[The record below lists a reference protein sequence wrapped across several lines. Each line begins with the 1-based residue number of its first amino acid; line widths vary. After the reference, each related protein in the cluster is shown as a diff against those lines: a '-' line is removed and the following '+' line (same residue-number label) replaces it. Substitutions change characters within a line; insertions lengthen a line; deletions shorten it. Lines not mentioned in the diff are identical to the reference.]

1 MYELITAALTPVSLL
16 CMSAFFTI
24 IFVVILK
31 VLREMSLFSNK
42 MTVIVS
48 LCVSLLCILG
58 LYEFFISSQK
68 TENIPESVAIEIP
81 NRALEKDIKPKLFII
96 LLPYATLGIAI
107 LLSLLLF
114 AAMSY
119 FDKVQRGFPWRTKEK
134 HTKTKSSLKT
144 DDERRMSQ

>member
-1 MYELITAALTPVSLL
+1 MCELITAALEPVTLL
-16 CMSAFFTI
+16 CMLAFFTV

-31 VLREMSLFSNK
+31 VLREMSPFSSK
-42 MTVIVS
+42 TAVVVS

-58 LYEFFISSQK
+58 SYDLFISGQK
-68 TENIPESVAIEIP
+68 TENIPESAAIEIP
-81 NRALEKDIKPKLFII
+81 NWALEKDIKPKLFII
-96 LLPYATLGIAI
+96 LLPYTTLGIAV

-119 FDKVQRGFPWRTKEK
+119 FDKAQREFHWRNKEK
-134 HTKTKSSLKT
+134 RSKTKSCLKT